1 MVVAILA
8 GSAVSFTIKP
18 TSRRDVDLASYNGIQ
33 TSALGFLVKVH
44 CPMHHTVIGD
54 GKGREVQLYRTVYQF
69 VQPAS
74 SIKHRELGVDV

>member
-18 TSRRDVDLASYNGIQ
+18 ASRCDVDLASYNGIQ
-33 TSALGFLVKVH
+33 TTLLGFLVKVY
-44 CPMHHTVIGD
+44 CAMHHTVIGD
-54 GKGREVQLYRTVYQF
+54 GKGREVQFYRTVYQF

-74 SIKHRELGVDV
+74 SIKQGEFGVDM